1 MWEKLASVFG
11 SGASDLIDSIKKI
24 AIDTWHIS
32 PEKASQLDAEKVRV
46 ANELQ
51 MKVMG
56 EVSRIIELE
65 NADRD
70 SARKRE
76 MSVKDWTPTAFGA
89 VMILGFFSV
98 VWYMLIEV
106 IPEANQRILDMLL
119 GSLMGSVT
127 SIVAYYFGSS
137 AGSAAKHSLLEKL
150 TK

>member
-24 AIDTWHIS
+24 AVDTWHVS
-32 PEKASQLDAEKVRV
+32 PEKAAQLDAEKVRV
-46 ANELQ
+46 SNDLQ

>member
-24 AIDTWHIS
+24 AVDTWHVS
-32 PEKASQLDAEKVRV
+32 PEKAAQLDAEKVRV

-127 SIVAYYFGSS
+127 SIVAYYFDSS